1 MTHGTDNPIRPGYEF
16 KPNPEFPHAPIDWS
30 PEDAET
36 LARTEGLTLTEDHW
50 EVVRGLQELFARS
63 EEPVLRARDLH
74 DALDEH
80 FHYKGGI
87 KYLYE
92 LFPKGPVAQG
102 CRLAG
107 LQAPA
112 GAQDLGFGSAV

>member
-1 MTHGTDNPIRPGYEF
+1 MTHGTDNPTRPGYER
-16 KPNPEFPHAPIDWS
+16 KLNPKFPHAPIDWS
-30 PEDAET
+30 PEDAEK
-36 LARTEGLTLTEDHW
+36 LARAEGLTLAEDHW

-107 LQAPA
+107 LQPPA

>member
-1 MTHGTDNPIRPGYEF
+1 MTHGTDNPIRPGYES
-16 KPNPEFPHAPIDWS
+16 KPNPKFPYAPIDWS
-30 PEDAET
+30 PEDAEA
-36 LARTEGLTLTEDHW
+36 LARKEGLTLTDDHW

-74 DALDEH
+74 DGLDEH

-107 LQAPA
+107 LQPPA
-112 GAQDLGFGSAV
+112 GAQDQGFGSAV

>member
-1 MTHGTDNPIRPGYEF
+1 MTYATENLARPGYEP
-16 KPNPEFPHAPIDWS
+16 KLNPGFPHAPIDWS
-30 PEDAET
+30 PEDAEK
-36 LARTEGLTLTEDHW
+36 LARTESLTLTEDHW

-63 EEPVLRARDLH
+63 EGPVLRARDLH
-74 DALDEH
+74 DALEEH

-87 KYLYE
+87 KFLYE

-107 LQAPA
+107 LQPPA

>member
-1 MTHGTDNPIRPGYEF
+1 MTTGTDNSARPGYEP
-16 KPNPEFPHAPIDWS
+16 KLNPKFPHAPTDWS
-30 PEDAET
+30 PEDAEK

-63 EEPVLRARDLH
+63 GEPVPRARDLH

-92 LFPKGPVAQG
+92 LLPKGPVAQG
-102 CRLAG
+102 CRFAG
-107 LQAPA
+107 LQPPA